1 MKRCPYCGKENR
13 DKNTTC
19 YNCGENLDD
28 FTFDTEEE
36 TVEAE
41 PVGKRS
47 DPTIRC
53 PACGSSDVHFVTIEA
68 GSDFS
73 NEHAC
78 CGFLLFGPLG
88 ILCGLAGDRDRKTV
102 RKCLNCGHEF

>member
-1 MKRCPYCGKENR
+1 MKRCPYCGKENANE
-13 DKNTTC
+13 NTTC
-19 YNCGENLDD
+19 YSCGENLDD
-28 FTFDTEEE
+28 FRFDTEEE

-41 PVGKRS
+41 PVDKGS

-53 PACGSSDVHFVTIEA
+53 PACGSADVQFVTIES

-88 ILCGLAGDRDRKTV
+88 ILCGLAGDRKQKTV
-102 RKCLNCGHEF
+102 RKCLNCGTEF

>member
-13 DKNTTC
+13 KENTTC
-19 YNCGENLDD
+19 YNCGEDLDD

-41 PVGKRS
+41 PVGKRP

-53 PACGSSDVHFVTIEA
+53 PACGSSDVHFVTIES

-88 ILCGLAGDRDRKTV
+88 ILCGLAGDRNRKTV